1 MAGRPS
7 APCHLTKGQVIDVAQ
22 GFVDT
27 FNWIADTLFNLKAT
41 DGVRIDWESPSN
53 PVIRLGNQEDGD
65 DPEPGTSKVTFSGT
79 DGSNHTG
86 DAFGIEPA
94 EYSNITATVDATGE
108 IKIGV
113 YYS

>member
-27 FNWIADTLFNLKAT
+27 FNWIADTLFNLKAD
-41 DGVRIDWESPSN
+41 DGVKIDWESPSN
-53 PVIRLGNQEDGD
+53 PVIRLGGD
-65 DPEPGTSKVTFSGT
+65 DPYPGKSKVTFSGT
-79 DGSNHTG
+79 DGSSHTG
-86 DAFGIEPA
+86 DKFEISPA
-94 EYSNITATVDATGE
+94 EYSNVTATVDANGK